1 MKYGEEKPRKKTG
14 RRFYTHMSSGRKP
27 REEKDIFKRPSLR
40 QFQIT
45 GDILA
50 SLLTIWHKKQLLI
63 GSKFSYGNQVVGR
76 KKQGFLEK
84 KYETNFD

>member
-40 QFQIT
+40 QFQIA
-45 GDILA
+45 GDNTAKGTLQA
-50 SLLTIWHKKQLLI
+50 A
-63 GSKFSYGNQVVGR
+63 N
-76 KKQGFLEK
+76 
-84 KYETNFD
+84 